1 MTTLTTI
8 APTIDDSG
16 VSAPTYYEAVDY
28 LKAQF
33 QSIYGSDIY
42 LENDSQDG
50 QMIGV
55 FSRVIADI
63 DAAIIALYGS
73 FSPKTATKEALSRNV
88 AINGITRAIPTYSTV
103 DVILVG
109 VSGTTITNGYV
120 IDTNNN
126 TWMLPAS
133 VVIPSSGQITVTAT
147 AKTAGAILALAGTV
161 TIIGKPTRGWQ
172 SVTNAASSNLGAA
185 VEQDYE
191 LRQRQSLSVAI
202 PSQSK
207 TDGLRGALLG
217 LTGVTRCKIYEND
230 ENTTDSNGIPA
241 NKLCVVIYGGD
252 SAQIAQTMQ
261 TKKSMGCGWYG
272 NTTVP
277 VLNSFND
284 PINVQLH
291 RPTIKN
297 IGFYINLQS
306 TINYT
311 SEIGV
316 QIQQSISDYINNLSI
331 GDKISITKTY
341 TPANLYGVA
350 NSLTYE
356 ILSIQLLVDGV
367 VQAGDYELAFD
378 EIAYCS
384 TNNIEIN
391 ISGG

>member
-103 DVILVG
+103 DVTLVG

-147 AKTAGAILALAGTV
+147 AQKAGAILALAGTV

-172 SVTNAASSNLGAA
+172 SVNNIASSDLGVA
-185 VEQDYE
+185 VEQDDQ
-191 LRQRQSLSVAI
+191 LKQRQALSVAI
-202 PSQSK
+202 ASQSK
-207 TDGLRGALLG
+207 TDGLRGALLS
-217 LTGVTRCKIYEND
+217 LSGVSRCQIYEND
-230 ENTTDSNGIPA
+230 ESITDINGIPA

-252 SAQIAQTMQ
+252 SAEIAQTMQ
-261 TKKSMGCGWYG
+261 AKKSMGCGWYG
-272 NTTVP
+272 NTNVTVNDSFEKP
-277 VLNSFND
+277 VTVKLY
-284 PINVQLH
+284 
-291 RPTIKN
+291 RPNTRS
-297 IGFYINLQS
+297 IGFRLNIES
-306 TINYT
+306 TKDYT
-311 SEIGV
+311 NEIGA
-316 QIQQSISDYINNLSI
+316 QIQQDIADYVNQLDI
-331 GDKISITKTY
+331 GDKISLSKIY
-341 TPANLYGVA
+341 TPANLYGA
-350 NSLTYE
+350 LDSRTYE
-356 ILSIQLLVDGV
+356 ILTLKILVDGV
-367 VQAGDYELAFD
+367 EQAGDFNLAFN
-378 EIAYCS
+378 EVAYCS
-384 TNNIEIN
+384 ISNVEIN
-391 ISGG
+391 TTGG

>member
-16 VSAPTYYEAVDY
+16 VSAPTYYEDVAY

-33 QSIYGSDIY
+33 QAIYGSDIY

-88 AINGITRAIPTYSTV
+88 AINGIKRATPTYSTV
-103 DVILVG
+103 DVTLVG

-161 TIIGKPTRGWQ
+161 TTIGKPTRGWQ
-172 SVTNAASSNLGAA
+172 SVTNATSSNLGAA
-185 VEQDYE
+185 VEGDPS
-191 LRQRQSLSVAI
+191 LSQRQALSVAI
-202 PSQSK
+202 ASQSK
-207 TDGLRGALLG
+207 TDGLRGALLS
-217 LTGVTRCKIYEND
+217 LSGVSRCQIYEND
-230 ENTTDSNGIPA
+230 ESTTDSNGIPA

-252 SAQIAQTMQ
+252 STQIAQIMQ
-261 TKKSMGCGWYG
+261 AKKSMGCGWYG
-272 NTTVP
+272 NTAVTIP
-277 VLNSFND
+277 NSFGD
-284 PINVQLH
+284 PVDVQLY
-291 RPTIKN
+291 RPNTRN
-297 IGFYINLQS
+297 IGFHINLNT

-311 SEIGV
+311 REIDAK
-316 QIQQSISDYINNLSI
+316 IQQSIADYINQLDI
-331 GDKISITKTY
+331 GDKIAVSKIY
-341 TPANLYGVA
+341 TPANLYGA
-350 NSLTYE
+350 SDSKTYE
-356 ILSIQLLVDGV
+356 ITSLKVVVDGV
-367 VQAGDYELAFD
+367 EQSGDYDLAFN
-378 EIAYCS
+378 EVAYCS
-384 TNNIEIN
+384 ISNIEIN
-391 ISGG
+391 TSGV